1 MILQIVIALDVLQP
15 SARLIG
21 HEGPFK
27 CHKNVCLNDPKSMVF
42 GHFLEIGQLDRL
54 DIAYCDSTK
63 CF

>member
-27 CHKNVCLNDPKSMVF
+27 CHKNVCLNDPKSQKHGFWPFFRDWSLQF
-42 GHFLEIGQLDRL
+42 G
-54 DIAYCDSTK
+54 STDDASV
-63 CF
+63 